1 MTDEMMA
8 LETLLEK
15 GGMNSDFLRET
26 LAFMLQRLMDYEA
39 QGLCT
44 AGRHERSDDRSNHRN
59 GYRER
64 PLETRLG
71 RLDLKVPKLR
81 KGSYFPGFLEPRRVT
96 EKALVAVVQEAYI
109 QGISTRSVDEL
120 VQAMGMTGISKS
132 QVSRLCEELDERVH
146 AFLERPLSGEWPY
159 LWLDATYIRSR
170 ENGQVE
176 SQAVVVATAV
186 NREGQREVLGLAAG
200 PAESEAFWTDFLRG
214 LVRRGLTGV
223 RLVAS
228 DAHEGLK
235 RAIAAVLS
243 GTGWQRCRVHFMR
256 NVLSQVPKVH
266 QAAVSA
272 AIRTVFA
279 QPDRKTASSQWR
291 QVADSLRHRFP
302 KAAACMDAAEED
314 VLAFMAFPKEHWSK
328 IASTNCLE
336 RLNKEIK
343 RRANVVGIFPNN
355 AAVIRLVGAILL
367 EQNDDWQVSRRYL
380 SLESLAQIYA
390 TSGDN
395 ELIYQEAA

>member
-15 GGMNSDFLRET
+15 GSVDTDFLRET
-26 LAFMLQRLMDYEA
+26 LTFMLQRLMEYEA
-39 QGLCT
+39 QGLCG

-59 GYRER
+59 GYRDR

-71 RLDLKVPKLR
+71 RLELKVPKLR

-109 QGISTRSVDEL
+109 QGVSTRSVDEL

-132 QVSRLCEELDERVH
+132 QVSRLCEEIDERVH
-146 AFLERPLSGEWPY
+146 AFLERPLTGEWPY

-214 LVRRGLTGV
+214 LVRRGLAGV
-223 RLVAS
+223 RLVTS

-256 NVLSQVPKVH
+256 NVLSQVPKAQ

-272 AIRTVFA
+272 AIRTAFA
-279 QPDRKTASSQWR
+279 QPDQKTASTQWR
-291 QVADSLRHRFP
+291 QVADSLRHRFS

-314 VLAFMAFPKEHWSK
+314 VLAFMALPKEHWSK

-367 EQNDDWQVSRRYL
+367 EQNDDWQISRRYL
-380 SLESLAQIYA
+380 SKESLAQIYA
-390 TSGDN
+390 TSNDN
-395 ELIYQEAA
+395 AVTYQEAA